1 MFTRRGITVSLAG
14 VGMWFAARILGSPGL
29 EVVGIGL
36 AALPF
41 VAAGSLRVT
50 RRHVSI
56 ERHLSETRML
66 PGTRLTVELDVRN
79 ASITPTSFLLLEDR
93 LPPTLGRPARLL
105 VTGVP
110 ARGRQ
115 RITYTVLPQTRGRYT
130 VGPLMVDATDAFGL
144 TRQRAEVF
152 DVDHLLVTPEI
163 EDLNTPPDAASGAN
177 VGSARAR
184 QLLRTGEDFY
194 TMRGYQE
201 GDDLRRIHWPSVAR
215 TGSLMIR
222 QDEASRRA
230 TGVLFLDNRQ
240 ATLGQAHGPAFE
252 RAVSCAASVGVL
264 FLKNGFNLRLATA
277 ELPAT
282 TYAEDPFL
290 DALAGIT
297 HARSALLTNALGHLR
312 AAASPD
318 AALVMIA
325 APPSPQDLPTVLR
338 TVSGFG
344 PKLAILVHPTDP
356 DTAPPD
362 RREQLQSRATQAQ
375 LTLLRAGWD
384 CIVLSPSMRLTQRWH
399 IPRERRLVSNA

>member
-14 VGMWFAARILGSPGL
+14 VGMWFAARLLGSPGL

-50 RRHVSI
+50 RRHVAI
-56 ERHLSETRML
+56 ERHLSESRVL

-79 ASITPTSFLLLEDR
+79 TSIAPTSFLLLEDR

-110 ARGRQ
+110 ARGHQ

-184 QLLRTGEDFY
+184 HLLRTGEDFY
-194 TMRGYQE
+194 TMRAFQE

-215 TGSLMIR
+215 TGTLMIR

-252 RAVSCAASVGVL
+252 RAVSCTASVGVL
-264 FLKNGFNLRLATA
+264 FLKNGFGLRLATA
-277 ELPAT
+277 ELPPT
-282 TYAEDPFL
+282 TYTEDPFL
-290 DALAGIT
+290 DALAGVT
-297 HARSALLTNALGHLR
+297 HARHALLTNALSFLH
-312 AAASPD
+312 AAVSPD
-318 AALVMIA
+318 AALVMVA
-325 APPSPQDLPTVLR
+325 APPAPQDLPILIR
-338 TVSGFG
+338 TVAGFG

-356 DTAPPD
+356 DTAPQD
-362 RREQLQSRATQAQ
+362 QRDQLRARATQAQ

-384 CIVLSPSMRLTQRWH
+384 CIVLSPSTRLSQRWH